1 MKRSAE
7 NLFRAVCLG
16 FSLLLLV
23 GSLLYGIRTAAWNET
38 AAAYQRRAESLR
50 RENAILLARCACSLS
65 LEEIE
70 RRAAEELD
78 MQRLSAEQMIRVE
91 EPIR

>member
-1 MKRSAE
+1 MKRSTE

-23 GSLLYGIRTAAWNET
+23 GSLLLGIRTAAWNER
-38 AAAYQRRAESLR
+38 AAASRRRAESLR
-50 RENAILLARCACSLS
+50 RENAVLLARCESSLS

-70 RRAAEELD
+70 RCAEEELG
-78 MQRLSAEQMIRVE
+78 MQRLSAEQMIRLE